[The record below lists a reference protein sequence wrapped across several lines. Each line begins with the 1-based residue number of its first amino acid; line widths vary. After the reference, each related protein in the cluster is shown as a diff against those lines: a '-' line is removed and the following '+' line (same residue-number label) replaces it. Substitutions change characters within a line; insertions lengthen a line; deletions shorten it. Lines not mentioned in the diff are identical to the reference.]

1 MPQPPSPSP
10 DDCFHSPQG
19 DKPCPDTY
27 QPGAWLTR
35 PPAEPAPATPYR
47 QSHTGQIEA
56 ALQEALRKLW
66 EAGAGDDRHPGGPT
80 G

>member
-19 DKPCPDTY
+19 DRPCPGTY

-35 PPAEPAPATPYR
+35 PPAEPAPATPYA
-47 QSHTGQIEA
+47 QPQPGQIEA
-56 ALQEALRKLW
+56 TLQEALRELR
-66 EAGAGDDRHPGGPT
+66 EADAGEDLYPGGP
-80 G
+80 GG